1 MNTVYDRA
9 AAWKDGKLAAGF
21 GGGLDGT
28 RRRDAAEDRPRR
40 ARPVGRDNVID
51 LAAWREA
58 SLSAPGEEPDWT
70 GEEMA
75 QPEIPASRPRR
86 SQRAAL
92 IAELV
97 STACVAL
104 VTLVIILRV
113 LTF

>member
-1 MNTVYDRA
+1 MSTVYDT

-28 RRRDAAEDRPRR
+28 RRGNAAEDRPSR
-40 ARPVGRDNVID
+40 ACPVGRDNVID

-58 SLSAPGEEPDWT
+58 SLSAPGEET
-70 GEEMA
+70 AG
-75 QPEIPASRPRR
+75 PETPAPRPRR

>member
-1 MNTVYDRA
+1 MSTVYDT

-28 RRRDAAEDRPRR
+28 RRRNAAEDRPR
-40 ARPVGRDNVID
+40 PVVRDNVID

-58 SLSAPGEEPDWT
+58 SLSAPGEET
-70 GEEMA
+70 AG
-75 QPEIPASRPRR
+75 PETPAPRPRR